1 MESNNSFILFY
12 SNYCKHSKDFLLGL
26 KRKDPNLFN
35 KFTKICVD
43 NSKVPDG
50 IETVPTI
57 LVPTH
62 SFPLTDN
69 NVFEWL
75 DSINGNNNGNGNGN
89 GNVNTNTNESSSSDG
104 NLENDYGISPYIR
117 SEMGNGFSDGFSFL
131 NENVRLKHNFTFL
144 NDNMQNEK
152 PITNI
157 NCDNIDRPGLN
168 YAQKSS
174 SDFDSEYEKYI
185 NGRDNDSSIRSAVT
199 RK

>member
-12 SNYCKHSKDFLLGL
+12 SNYCEHSKEFLLGL
-26 KRKDPNLFN
+26 KKKNPNLFN

-57 LVPTH
+57 LIPTH
-62 SFPLTDN
+62 SYPLTDN

-75 DSINGNNNGNGNGN
+75 HSINGNNNS
-89 GNVNTNTNESSSSDG
+89 NESSNSDG

-117 SEMGNGFSDGFSFL
+117 SEMGGGFSDGFSFL

-144 NDNMQNEK
+144 NDNIQNENS
-152 PITNI
+152 INNI
-157 NCDNIDRPGLN
+157 SNISCDNIDRPKLN
-168 YAQKSS
+168 SAQKSS

-185 NGRDNDSSIRSAVT
+185 NGRENDSSIRSAIT